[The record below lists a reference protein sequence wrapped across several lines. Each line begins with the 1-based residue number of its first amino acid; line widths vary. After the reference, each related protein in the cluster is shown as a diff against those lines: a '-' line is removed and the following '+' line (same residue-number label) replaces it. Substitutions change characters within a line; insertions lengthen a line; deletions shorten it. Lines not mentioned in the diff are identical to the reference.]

1 MKIIELSRVNF
12 KYHITYALKD
22 VSFSVNTNDFIGLIG
37 PNGGG
42 KSTLLKLLLGILTP
56 NSGKIEIFG
65 EDIKKSIDLIGY
77 VPQNTDFN
85 RDFPISVIDV
95 VLMGRLKKNS
105 FGKYSNN
112 DRQIAKEALKR
123 VKMYDFRERAIG
135 TLSGGQRQR
144 VFIARALAS
153 KPKIILLDEP
163 TANIDSKGQKEVFE
177 ILKEL
182 NTGMTIILVTH
193 DISSIIEYAKT
204 IIYVDRTIYIHN
216 SPKLS
221 ITNLKDKLNIT
232 DGHLCPIELINYG
245 VCK

>member
-1 MKIIELSRVNF
+1 MKIIDLNRVNF
-12 KYHITYALKD
+12 KYHITYVLKD
-22 VSFSVNTNDFIGLIG
+22 VTFSVDKNDFIGLIG

-56 NSGKIEIFG
+56 NSGEIKIFAK
-65 EDIKKSIDLIGY
+65 DVKQNIDLIGY

-95 VLMGRLKKNS
+95 VLMGRLKKNN
-105 FGKYSNN
+105 FGKYSDKDIEIANN
-112 DRQIAKEALKR
+112 SLKK
-123 VKMYDFRERAIG
+123 VKMYDFKERAIG

-144 VFIARALAS
+144 VFIARALATE
-153 KPKIILLDEP
+153 PKIILLDEP
-163 TANIDSKGQKEVFE
+163 TASIDSKGQKEIFE

-182 NTGMTIILVTH
+182 NLDMTIIVVTH
-193 DISSIIEYAKT
+193 DINSIIEYAKT

-221 ITNLKDKLNIT
+221 IANLKDKLNIT